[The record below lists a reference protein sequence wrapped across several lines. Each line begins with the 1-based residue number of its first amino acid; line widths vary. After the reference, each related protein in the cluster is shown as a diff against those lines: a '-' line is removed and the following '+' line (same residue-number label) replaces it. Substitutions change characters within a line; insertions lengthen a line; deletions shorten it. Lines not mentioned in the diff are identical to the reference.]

1 MRSASR
7 VASVQSRLFIG
18 LMRAVQLRRWLGRAF
33 RRHGRADPHGGGI
46 TAMVRRPPAGARVT
60 PVDAGGSPA
69 AWVTPLGADSGA
81 VIYYLHGGGYV
92 FGAMDTYRDI
102 LGRLTRLTGARALWL
117 DYRLAPECPFPAA
130 VDDALTGYR
139 WLLGQGVAPD
149 AIVFAGDS
157 AGGGLALATML
168 AARDAGL
175 PLPAGAAL
183 LSPWVDLTGE
193 SKTAISRAAVDPMLI
208 GGHIAEGGRRYLA
221 GADPRHPLAS
231 PLFADLH
238 ALPPLLIHV
247 GDNEVL
253 LDDSRMLAERAQE
266 AGVAVTLHAWDG
278 MFHVFPIFPSLLP
291 EARQAVD
298 EIVSFI
304 RARVGRSAYGETG

>member
-1 MRSASR
+1 MVSKR
-7 VASVQSRLFIG
+7 SRLFIG
-18 LMRAVQLRRWLGRAF
+18 LMRAVRLRQWLGRAF
-33 RRHGRADPHGGGI
+33 RRRGRTDPHGGGI
-46 TAMVRRPPAGARVT
+46 TAMTRRPPAGARVT

-69 AWVTPLGADSGA
+69 AWVAPASADSGA

-92 FGAMDTYRDI
+92 FGAMDTYRDL

-130 VDDALTGYR
+130 VDDALAGYR
-139 WLLGQGVAPD
+139 WLLAQDVVPD

-168 AARDAGL
+168 AARDHGL

-183 LSPWVDLTGE
+183 LSPWTDLTGE
-193 SKTAISRAAVDPMLI
+193 SETAISRAAVDPMLI
-208 GGHIAEGGRRYLA
+208 GANIAEGGQRYLA

-231 PLFADLH
+231 PLFADLRG
-238 ALPPLLIHV
+238 LPPLLIHV
-247 GDNEVL
+247 GDNETL
-253 LDDSRMLAERAQE
+253 LDDSRLLAERAQAARVE
-266 AGVAVTLHAWDG
+266 VTLRVWRG

-291 EARQAVD
+291 EAREAVD
-298 EIVSFI
+298 EMVSFI
-304 RARVGRSAYGETG
+304 LSRVSQRA

>member
-1 MRSASR
+1 M
-7 VASVQSRLFIG
+7 VSVQSRLLIG
-18 LMRAVQLRRWLGRAF
+18 LMRAVRLRRWLGRSF
-33 RRHGRADPHGGGI
+33 QKGGRADPHGGGI
-46 TAMVRRPPAGARVT
+46 TAMTRRPPSGSLVT

-69 AWVTPLGADSGA
+69 GWVTPTGKRSSA

-130 VDDALTGYR
+130 VDDALAGYR
-139 WLLGQGVAPD
+139 WLLAQGVNPHD
-149 AIVFAGDS
+149 IIFAGDS
-157 AGGGLALATML
+157 AGGGLALATLL

-175 PLPAGAAL
+175 PLPAGATL
-183 LSPWVDLTGE
+183 LSPWTDLTGE
-193 SKTAISRAAVDPMLI
+193 SATAISRAAVDVMLV
-208 GGHIAEGGRRYLA
+208 GSGIAHGGRRYLA

-238 ALPPLLIHV
+238 GLPPLLIHV
-247 GDNEVL
+247 GEAETL
-253 LDDSRMLAERAQE
+253 LDDSRMLAERARA
-266 AGVAVTLHAWDG
+266 AGGEVTLHIWEG

-291 EARQAVD
+291 EARKAVD
-298 EIVSFI
+298 EMASFI
-304 RARVGRSAYGETG
+304 LARVRTSDQSA